1 MPILTLAPHLSER
14 PWGGSYLRSF
24 GEAADDT
31 PIGEAWVIAAHAN
44 GVSTVTAGTGVGADV
59 VGLGLDVVWA
69 EHRDIFGGLDG
80 DRFPLLTKIID
91 AQDWL
96 SLQLHP
102 SDEEAPVGDLGK
114 AESWYVIGAEPGAQ
128 LVHGITETDLATAKE
143 RILNSDFEDFF
154 VYHDVKIGDF
164 FDVPTGLVHGI
175 GPGIRILETQQNS
188 DTTYR
193 LYDWD
198 RPGLDGKL
206 RPLHLQASADCVRT
220 DAHQGVTEPT
230 VTQDGGVARRFYV
243 INDYFTV
250 EVWEVNGT
258 TTEIARPHNHLI
270 LVSVIA
276 GSLTI
281 NDGDGDVTLTAN
293 QSAVIGAG
301 AAPLTVT
308 GAAEAVISW
317 PSS

>member
-1 MPILTLAPHLSER
+1 MPILTLTPHLSER

-24 GEAADDT
+24 GDVAGDT
-31 PIGEAWVIAAHAN
+31 PIGEAWIIAAHAN
-44 GVSTVTAGTGVGADV
+44 GVSTVTAGTGIGEEL
-59 VGLGLDVVWA
+59 VGLGLDTVWA
-69 EHRDIFGGLDG
+69 EHRGFFGQLDG
-80 DRFPLLTKIID
+80 DHFPLLTKIID

-102 SDEEAPVGDLGK
+102 SDEEAPVGGLGK
-114 AESWYVIGAEPGAQ
+114 AECWYVIGAEPGAQ
-128 LVHGITETDLATAKE
+128 LVHGITETDLAKAKK

-154 VYHDVKIGDF
+154 VYHDVKVGDF

-206 RPLHLQASADCVRT
+206 RPLHLQESADYVRT

-230 VTQDGGVARRFYV
+230 VTQDGGVERRFYV
-243 INDYFTV
+243 RNDYFAV
-250 EVWEVNGT
+250 ELWDVNGD
-258 TTEIARPHNHLI
+258 TTEIARPHDQLI
-270 LVSVIA
+270 LVSVID
-276 GSLTI
+276 GSLTV
-281 NDGDGDVTLTAN
+281 NDGDGDVELGPN
-293 QSAVIGAG
+293 ESAVIGVG
-301 AAPLTVT
+301 TAPLTVT
-308 GAAEAVISW
+308 GSAEAVISW
-317 PSS
+317 PSN